1 MVSRFRRLLPL
12 IIVIALACGEPSSAD
27 GGTAETSVSE
37 TGPTTTPGDGDGVPG
52 DGDGDGDGEPGDGDG
67 SPGDGDPGDGDGDGG
82 PKFDLGTIG
91 DLGGDGDGE
100 GPPNIPETCAQA
112 ESGETSVGCL
122 FYTADLDN
130 NVDSVQFAVVVS
142 NVQEQDTANV
152 TLERKV
158 GGQWVIVEGP
168 VAVEALALHE
178 FLVNDF
184 HQEATG
190 ILTGGAMRVSSDEP
204 IIAYQFNPI
213 DGQSSLLSDASM
225 LYPVPTWDNLNQVVN
240 WAAPSPG
247 SRPFVTI
254 AAAYD
259 GTQIDFTPPVPTVG
273 AGGVPAATAN
283 QTIQIQIDAGDTV
296 SINPTD
302 VNQALTGAMIETDPD
317 HPIAVFSGHSCANIP
332 GDVCCCDHLEEQLSG
347 VRLWGQD
354 FIGAHV
360 PVRDVMD
367 PEATMWQVY
376 ASEDDTTVEFDADPA
391 LTGLP
396 GPSIQLD
403 KGEVEIM
410 YVTAPAGVEADFG
423 ISANRPIA
431 VMGYMIGAFNLAVDL
446 QTMGDPAMIQFPPV
460 EQFLHRYVILVPGTW
475 INDALM
481 LTRAE
486 GATIEID
493 GVPVPDMAFAPVG
506 NGDWE
511 VARVSVPDG
520 VHVLDGDGDA
530 FGVVVIGWDQY
541 DSYAYVGGTG
551 TGKINPNP
559 EG

>member
-1 MVSRFRRLLPL
+1 MVWSRWLPL
-12 IIVIALACGEPSSAD
+12 TFITLFACGEPTSSD
-27 GGTAETSVSE
+27 GSGATTPTTSNE
-37 TGPTTTPGDGDGVPG
+37 TGSNTI
-52 DGDGDGDGEPGDGDG
+52 GDGDGEPGDGDPG
-67 SPGDGDPGDGDGDGG
+67 DGDPGDGDPGDGDGDPGDGDGDGDDG
-82 PKFDLGTIG
+82 PKFDLGMLG
-91 DLGGDGDGE
+91 DAGGQGDGDG
-100 GPPNIPETCAQA
+100 PNIPETCDQA
-112 ESGETSVGCL
+112 EAGETSVGCL

-152 TLERKV
+152 TLERKQN
-158 GGQWVIVEGP
+158 GNWVNVAGP
-168 VAVEALALHE
+168 IAVDPLQLHE
-178 FLVNDF
+178 FLVPDF
-184 HQEATG
+184 HTEGTG
-190 ILTGGAMRVSSDEP
+190 INVGGAMRVSSDEP

-225 LYPVPTWDNLNQVVN
+225 LYPVATWDDLNQAVN
-240 WAAPSPG
+240 WAADSPA

-259 GTQIDFTPPVPTVG
+259 DTQISFTPPVATTG
-273 AGGVPAATAN
+273 AAGVQAANAN
-283 QTIQIQIDAGDTV
+283 QTIVIQIDAGDTV
-296 SINPTD
+296 SINPVD
-302 VNQALTGAMIETDPD
+302 VNQALTGATIDSDPD

-332 GDVCCCDHLEEQLSG
+332 GGVCCCDHLEEQISG
-347 VRLWGQD
+347 VRLWGQN
-354 FIGAHV
+354 FVGAHV
-360 PVRDVMD
+360 PVRDLAD

-376 ASEDDTTVEFDADPA
+376 ASEDGTTVEFDADPA
-391 LTGLP
+391 ITGLP
-396 GPSIQLD
+396 GPSISLD

-410 YVTAPAGVEADFG
+410 YVTAPPGVEADFG
-423 ISANRPIA
+423 ISADRPIA
-431 VMGYMIGAFNLAVDL
+431 VMGYMIGAFNLSMDL

-481 LTRAE
+481 LTRPA

-493 GVPVPDMAFAPVG
+493 GVAVDDMQFAPVG

-511 VARVSVPDG
+511 VARVTVPDG
-520 VHVLDGDGDA
+520 VHVLDGGNDA